1 MYTMEHSSI
10 DIKLKKFDRVYRP
23 QDTISGCIIVNAY
36 KGWPHVGVKLLMEG
50 KVYLNSSGRG
60 AGILDAMSANLTKP
74 TTIFRDEIDV
84 LPPGKFADGVAE
96 VPFEF
101 VLSGTGFLES
111 YHGVFVSIIYSI
123 TATCDRGVMKKALV
137 RDMEFIVEVPNG
149 KMPESPPIPFEIT
162 PESLDNVN
170 RQELGDIPRFKISG
184 KLHRAHCPISL
195 PFTGEVTV
203 EVSDAPIRTIELQ
216 LIRVESVS
224 TGSVNITRE
233 STEIQSIQIG
243 EGNICRNMVVP
254 MYMIFPRLY
263 SCPTLIQPN
272 FRIEFEVNLVMVLGD
287 GYMITENFPIT
298 LIRES

>member
-1 MYTMEHSSI
+1 
-10 DIKLKKFDRVYRP
+10 
-23 QDTISGCIIVNAY
+23 
-36 KGWPHVGVKLLMEG
+36 
-50 KVYLNSSGRG
+50 
-60 AGILDAMSANLTKP
+60 
-74 TTIFRDEIDV
+74 
-84 LPPGKFADGVAE
+84 
-96 VPFEF
+96 
-101 VLSGTGFLES
+101 
-111 YHGVFVSIIYSI
+111 
-123 TATCDRGVMKKALV
+123 MKKALV

-149 KMPESPPIPFEIT
+149 KMPESPPISFEIT